1 MFFSL
6 FDQGK
11 SSLLTLKTVSVETA
25 GPLHRL
31 RPGWSDGVKS
41 FRNGVHCKD
50 FVCCSEGLGASGGL
64 TGGGASCGGW
74 RLVGGHGQ
82 GLQGANP
89 CEARGSDRGGP
100 RHGEEGALRAGFRGP
115 HWGVD
120 VGPDAPDFL
129 SSWTRGVRR
138 RGLQ

>member
-1 MFFSL
+1 M
-6 FDQGK
+6 
-11 SSLLTLKTVSVETA
+11 
-25 GPLHRL
+25 
-31 RPGWSDGVKS
+31 
-41 FRNGVHCKD
+41 
-50 FVCCSEGLGASGGL
+50 
-64 TGGGASCGGW
+64 
-74 RLVGGHGQ
+74 VGGHGQ

-115 HWGVD
+115 HCGVD

-129 SSWTRGVRR
+129 SSWTRGVWR